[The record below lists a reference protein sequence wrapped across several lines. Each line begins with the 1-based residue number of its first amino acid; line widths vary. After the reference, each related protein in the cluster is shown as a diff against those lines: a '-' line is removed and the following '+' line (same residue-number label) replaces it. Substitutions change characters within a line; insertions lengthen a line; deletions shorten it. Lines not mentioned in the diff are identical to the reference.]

1 MNATMSLDNKKHYP
15 VMLDQVLSII
25 SPQHGGT
32 FIDCTFGGG
41 GYSRAIL
48 KYPGTKVFA
57 IDRDKITEHYANDL
71 SKKFPDRFNFFRSKF
86 SNLNQVIHSNIN
98 PKAIIFD
105 LGLSSIQLLDNQRS
119 FSFNS
124 KSFLSMEMGIN
135 KYTAYNVINSLDKRY
150 LSNIIKIFGEE
161 KDGKIIANAI
171 NKHRTKNSIKTSEEL
186 SKIIKSAKKNY
197 NNFKKNPATKTFQ
210 AIRIFVNQ
218 ELTELILGLIEA
230 TRILKK
236 DGILIVV
243 SFHSLED
250 KIVKY
255 FFNLYSNLKKNP
267 SRYLP
272 SKENKSQ
279 LFKLLSKKPLIPSQE
294 EIHQNKSSRSAKLR
308 YVIRN
313 DNSFF
318 YPKEFKNKFQD
329 YFNLEAINL

>member
-171 NKHRTKNSIKTSEEL
+171 NKHRIKNSIKTSEEL

-197 NNFKKNPATKTFQ
+197 NNFKKNPATRTFQ

>member
-86 SNLNQVIHSNIN
+86 SDLNQVIHSNIN

-150 LSNIIKIFGEE
+150 LANIIKIFGEE

-171 NKHRTKNSIKTSEEL
+171 NKHRIKNSIKTSEEL

-272 SKENKSQ
+272 SEENKSQ